1 MVLITRKNNW
11 WITTLNN
18 WQATTWNWGT
28 TAVDLGGLY
37 DKDIDITS
45 YNGSTIGIT
54 SFDWIWTYFRSFFAP
69 SELNDA
75 SRWQYW
81 DSISSEFVSSLSSFQ
96 TSMRVSNWT
105 DTNYFVVEPTTLYSN
120 QYPNT
125 RDESWPYR
133 PINVLYTDRD
143 WYFRSSSLSWFWAQL
158 KPADSSWT
166 NLSAS
171 TFATGTMTSSWL
183 YTASAGITVAAGN
196 LTGTQCIMNVTNGTS
211 FGATHS
217 LTGTNSQT
225 TLSIG
230 ETWNT
235 TGTPN
240 IINIALTDTASNA
253 ASNLLR
259 YQVAGTTRVTI
270 SKLWSFN
277 NDVSGAWANSITTWY
292 DGWYNFTWWVWFIKR
307 DTLLGLGI
315 QYNAA
320 VSYINW
326 HIFRGSANY
335 TTTTGNVFLSQNIG
349 TFAPTS
355 WTATYTYQSISWT
368 INQTGGANGITRGL
382 YVNQTLTAAADYRA
396 IDVATGKTH
405 LRDLK
410 LITAG
415 DGLYIKEG
423 TNATMWVATLVA
435 GVVVVSTTKVT
446 ATSRIQ
452 ITIQALGTV
461 TVPTVIGVTART
473 AGTSFTIT
481 SANVLD
487 TSTIAWMIVEPA

>member
-28 TAVDLGGLY
+28 TAVDLGGVF
-37 DKDIDITS
+37 DRDIDISS
-45 YNGSTIGIT
+45 YNGSIIGI
-54 SFDWIWTYFRSFFAP
+54 SSYDWIWTYFRSFFAP
-69 SELNDA
+69 SEFNDA

-81 DSISSEFVSSLSSFQ
+81 DTASSEFVSSLASFQ
-96 TSMRVSNWT
+96 TSMRVSSWT

-133 PINVLYTDRD
+133 PRNVLYTDRD
-143 WYFRSSSLSWFWAQL
+143 WYFRSSSLPWFWAEL

-171 TFATGTMTSSWL
+171 TFATGTMTSSGL
-183 YTASAGITVAAGN
+183 YTASAGITVASWN

-217 LTGTNSQT
+217 LTGTSDRSIISAT
-225 TLSIG
+225 T
-230 ETWNT
+230 TWNT
-235 TGTPN
+235 TGIPTAWYLN
-240 IINIALTDTASNA
+240 VTDTASNA
-253 ASNLLR
+253 NSLLIDLQRGWVSQFKVNKFWQGTINQMTIGTLSMSSNSIIPSINWYVLLNTGRTWFFANSSASNTYLR
-259 YQVAGTTRVTI
+259 INESSSTATSWAMSPVVASMG
-270 SKLWSFN
+270 
-277 NDVSGAWANSITTWY
+277 
-292 DGWYNFTWWVWFIKR
+292 
-307 DTLLGLGI
+307 
-315 QYNAA
+315 
-320 VSYINW
+320 
-326 HIFRGSANY
+326 
-335 TTTTGNVFLSQNIG
+335 
-349 TFAPTS
+349 FAPTS
-355 WTATYTYQSISWT
+355 WTATMTSFLVDSV

-382 YVNQTLTAAADYRA
+382 YVNPTITAAADFRA
-396 IDVATGKTH
+396 IEVATGKTH

-410 LITAG
+410 LITAW
-415 DGLYIKEG
+415 DGLYVKEG
-423 TNATMWVATLVA
+423 TNATMGVATLVA
-435 GVVVVSTTKVT
+435 GSVVVSTTKVT
-446 ATSRIQ
+446 ANSRIQ